1 VFPHVNPGLFLDILQ
16 NVSLEWGPGTPW
28 ERRLI
33 NILIV
38 DSHVLVRK
46 GIRALLVSQ
55 SDLNVV
61 AEAGTYEEALEQ
73 LQVHRV
79 DVVIFDIAIPVS
91 AAGGDSLD
99 LIAHVRTAQ
108 PNARVVVLTMHTESE
123 YAARAL
129 KAGAHGYLTKDVT
142 PELLIDAIRK
152 VVTGALFLSPNV
164 AQSLALRVALQ
175 DDIGPL
181 YKRLSKRELAVFSL
195 IADGKTINDIARRL
209 TLSAKTVSAHKLNV
223 LRKLNMRTVAE
234 LVRYA
239 IEHRITFS

>member
-1 VFPHVNPGLFLDILQ
+1 M
-16 NVSLEWGPGTPW
+16 
-28 ERRLI
+28 I
-33 NILIV
+33 NIVIV
-38 DSHVLVRK
+38 DNHTLVRK

-55 SDLNVV
+55 PDLDVV

-73 LQVHRV
+73 LQLHRV
-79 DVVIFDIAIPVS
+79 DVVIFDIAMPVP
-91 AAGGDSLD
+91 APGRDSIE

-108 PNARVVVLTMHTESE
+108 PHARTLVLTMHTENE

-129 KAGAHGYLTKDVT
+129 KAGAHGYVTKDVT
-142 PELLIDAIRK
+142 PELLINAIRR
-152 VVTGALFLSPNV
+152 VASGALFLSPNV

-175 DDIGPL
+175 DDIAPL
-181 YKRLSKRELAVFSL
+181 HKRLSRRELAVFSM

-209 TLSAKTVSAHKLNV
+209 TLSAKTVSAHKLSV

-239 IEHRITFS
+239 IEHQITCS

>member
-1 VFPHVNPGLFLDILQ
+1 
-16 NVSLEWGPGTPW
+16 
-28 ERRLI
+28 LI
-33 NILIV
+33 NIIIV
-38 DSHVLVRK
+38 DNHVLVRK
-46 GIRALLVSQ
+46 GIRALLLNEP
-55 SDLNVV
+55 DLNVV
-61 AEAGTYEEALEQ
+61 AEAGNYEEALEQ
-73 LQVHRV
+73 LQAHRA

-91 AAGGDSLD
+91 ASGHDILE

-108 PNARVVVLTMHTESE
+108 PHARTVVLTMHTESE

-142 PELLIDAIRK
+142 PELLINAIRK

-164 AQSLALRVALQ
+164 AESLALRVALQ
-175 DDIGPL
+175 DDIEPL
-181 YKRLSKRELAVFSL
+181 HKRLSRRELAVFSL

-234 LVRYA
+234 MVRYA

>member
-1 VFPHVNPGLFLDILQ
+1 M
-16 NVSLEWGPGTPW
+16 
-28 ERRLI
+28 I
-33 NILIV
+33 NIIIV
-38 DSHVLVRK
+38 DNHVLVRK

-55 SDLNVV
+55 PDLNVV
-61 AEAGTYEEALEQ
+61 AEAGTYAEALEQ
-73 LQVHRV
+73 LQTHRA
-79 DVVIFDIAIPVS
+79 DVVIFDIAMPVS
-91 AAGGDSLD
+91 NPGQDSLD
-99 LIAHVRTAQ
+99 LIAQVRAVQ
-108 PNARVVVLTMHTESE
+108 PHAHTVVLTMHTESE

-142 PELLIDAIRK
+142 PELLISAIRR

-164 AQSLALRVALQ
+164 AESLALRVALE
-175 DDIGPL
+175 DDTGPL
-181 YKRLSKRELAVFSL
+181 YKRLSKRELTIFGL
-195 IADGKTINDIARRL
+195 IADGKTINDIAGRL

>member
-1 VFPHVNPGLFLDILQ
+1 M
-16 NVSLEWGPGTPW
+16 
-28 ERRLI
+28 I
-33 NILIV
+33 NIIIA
-38 DSHVLVRK
+38 DSHILVRK
-46 GIRALLVSQ
+46 GIRALLANQ
-55 SDLNVV
+55 PDLNVV

-79 DVVIFDIAIPVS
+79 DVVIFDIAIPAS
-91 AAGGDSLD
+91 TPGRDSLD

-108 PNARVVVLTMHTESE
+108 PHAHTVVLTMHTESE

-142 PELLIDAIRK
+142 PELLINAIRR
-152 VVTGALFLSPNV
+152 VVTGALFLSPNI
-164 AQSLALRVALQ
+164 AESLALRLALQ
-175 DDIGPL
+175 DDVAPL
-181 YKRLSKRELAVFSL
+181 YKRLSRRELAVFSL

-239 IEHRITFS
+239 IEHQITFS

>member
-1 VFPHVNPGLFLDILQ
+1 M
-16 NVSLEWGPGTPW
+16 
-28 ERRLI
+28 I
-33 NILIV
+33 NIIIV
-38 DSHVLVRK
+38 DNHVLVRK

-55 SDLNVV
+55 PDLNVV

-73 LQVHRV
+73 LQMHRA
-79 DVVIFDIAIPVS
+79 DVVIFDLAIPT
-91 AAGGDSLD
+91 APGHDSLD
-99 LIAHVRTAQ
+99 LIAQVRAAQ
-108 PNARVVVLTMHTESE
+108 PQAHVIVLTMHMESE

-142 PELLIDAIRK
+142 PELLINAIRR
-152 VVTGALFLSPNV
+152 VITGALFLSPNV
-164 AQSLALRVALQ
+164 AESLALRVALQ
-175 DDIGPL
+175 DDVEPL

-195 IADGKTINDIARRL
+195 IADGKTINDIAGRL

-223 LRKLNMRTVAE
+223 LRKLEMRTVAE

>member
-1 VFPHVNPGLFLDILQ
+1 M
-16 NVSLEWGPGTPW
+16 
-28 ERRLI
+28 I
-33 NILIV
+33 NIIIV
-38 DSHVLVRK
+38 DNHVLVRK
-46 GIRALLVSQ
+46 GIRALFVSQ
-55 SDLNVV
+55 PDLNVV

-73 LQVHRV
+73 LQAHRV

-91 AAGGDSLD
+91 TPGCDSLN

-108 PNARVVVLTMHTESE
+108 PHAHTVVLTMHTESE

-129 KAGAHGYLTKDVT
+129 KAGVHGYLTKDVT
-142 PELLIDAIRK
+142 PELLINAIRR

-164 AQSLALRVALQ
+164 AEILALRVALKE
-175 DDIGPL
+175 DIGPPHKL
-181 YKRLSKRELAVFSL
+181 LSKRELAVFSL

-234 LVRYA
+234 MVRYA
-239 IEHRITFS
+239 IEHHITFS

>member
-1 VFPHVNPGLFLDILQ
+1 
-16 NVSLEWGPGTPW
+16 
-28 ERRLI
+28 LI
-33 NILIV
+33 NIIIV
-38 DSHVLVRK
+38 DNHILVRK
-46 GIRALLVSQ
+46 GIRALLASQ
-55 SDLNVV
+55 PDLNVV

-73 LQVHRV
+73 LQTHRA
-79 DVVIFDIAIPVS
+79 DVVIFDLAMPS
-91 AAGGDSLD
+91 APGHDSLD
-99 LIAHVRTAQ
+99 LIAQVRTAQ
-108 PNARVVVLTMHTESE
+108 PQAHTVVLTMHTECE

-142 PELLIDAIRK
+142 PELLINAIRR

-164 AQSLALRVALQ
+164 AESLALRVALE
-175 DDIGPL
+175 DDVGPL
-181 YKRLSKRELAVFSL
+181 YKQLSKRELAVFSL

-223 LRKLNMRTVAE
+223 LRKLKMRTVAE